1 MATPT
6 DVTGENTLPAK
17 GSGVK
22 RVLHAGIYSLEGIGS
37 ALKHEAAFR
46 QEAILALFMVPLAL
60 LLPVGV
66 AAKAI
71 LVASVF
77 LVLIVELL
85 NSAVEWVVDYI
96 SLERH
101 AFAKRAK
108 DMGSAA
114 VFLSLLNCGLLWALV
129 LSAYWSEIRLWA
141 GL

>member
-1 MATPT
+1 ME
-6 DVTGENTLPAK
+6 VTKENTLPAK
-17 GSGVK
+17 GSGAK
-22 RVLHAGIYSLEGIGS
+22 RVLNAALHSLEGIGS

-60 LLPVGV
+60 FLPVSV
-66 AAKAI
+66 AAKAV

-141 GL
+141 GF